1 MRGGGSLT
9 LPSRFRYTLIT
20 KNEEKI
26 PMLICGVDEAGRGP
40 LAGPVVAAA
49 AVFDKNF
56 THPEIQDSKALT
68 AKQRDRLFDYI
79 TQTASSWAII
89 AVGPRRI
96 EELNILQATK
106 LAMKL
111 SVERIKADLVLIDG
125 NQPIVC
131 ALPQRTVVG
140 GDRLH
145 VQISAAS
152 ILAKVWRDRVMETL
166 GAKYP
171 GYGLEKH
178 SGYPTPA
185 HKKAIMEL
193 GPCRVHRRT
202 FAGVIVPQHGLRDG
216 GDRLAVGS

>member
-1 MRGGGSLT
+1 
-9 LPSRFRYTLIT
+9 
-20 KNEEKI
+20 
-26 PMLICGVDEAGRGP
+26 MLVCGVDEAGRGP

-49 AVFDKNF
+49 AVFDETF

-111 SVERIKADLVLIDG
+111 AVERVNADLVLVDG

-131 ALPQRTVVG
+131 ALPQRTVIG

-152 ILAKVWRDRVMETL
+152 ILAKVTRDREMLVL
-166 GAKYP
+166 DKQYP
-171 GYGLEKH
+171 GYGLAQHK
-178 SGYPTPA
+178 GYPSA
-185 HKKAIMEL
+185 MHLEALQRL
-193 GPCRVHRRT
+193 GPTCIHRRS
-202 FAGVIVPQHGLRDG
+202 FGPVRFCLPID
-216 GDRLAVGS
+216 

>member
-1 MRGGGSLT
+1 V
-9 LPSRFRYTLIT
+9 YTALDKGEGMT
-20 KNEEKI
+20 EHSPHLHEDF
-26 PMLICGVDEAGRGP
+26 MLICGVDEAGRGP

-49 AVFDKNF
+49 AVF
-56 THPEIQDSKALT
+56 PEDYQNSQIQDSKALS
-68 AKQRDRLFDYI
+68 AKQRDALFEHI
-79 TQTASSWAII
+79 KETASSWAII

-96 EELNILQATK
+96 ESLNILQATK

-111 SVERIKADLVLIDG
+111 AVERIQADLVLIDG

-131 ALPQRTVVG
+131 SLPQKTVVG

-152 ILAKVWRDRVMETL
+152 ILAKVYRDRLMETL

-178 SGYPTPA
+178 AGYPTPA
-185 HKKAIMEL
+185 HKRAIVEL
-193 GPCRVHRRT
+193 GPCRVHRKT
-202 FAGVIVPQHGLRDG
+202 FAGVIVPPASYGEYGIVSTAR
-216 GDRLAVGS
+216 

>member
-1 MRGGGSLT
+1 
-9 LPSRFRYTLIT
+9 
-20 KNEEKI
+20 
-26 PMLICGVDEAGRGP
+26 MLICGVDEAGRGP

-49 AVFDKNF
+49 AVFDESFQNS
-56 THPEIQDSKALT
+56 EIQDSKKLT

-79 TQTASSWAII
+79 TANAVSWSII

-96 EELNILQATK
+96 EQLNILQATK

-111 SVERIKADLVLIDG
+111 AVERIKADLVLIDG

-131 ALPQRTVVG
+131 ALPQKTVVG

-152 ILAKVWRDRVMETL
+152 ILAKVWRDRLMETL

-178 SGYPTPA
+178 SGYPTPS
-185 HKKAIMEL
+185 HKKAIVEL
-193 GPCRVHRRT
+193 GPCRIHRKT
-202 FAGVIVPQHGLRDG
+202 FAGVIVPPHSLDAGEM
-216 GDRLAVGS
+216 RLAVGGMR